1 MKTRLSFDMFF
12 TGLLAG
18 IASRG
23 RRAISIRTENFDQL
37 VASVVEDLRRRYPE
51 DELDLRFFVL
61 PHYLHGYSETV
72 RDGIAAATQ
81 ADLVSLDN
89 PEFQDLRF
97 KIDASEAQD
106 ILQRLPLPPDV
117 FLSLADEFLKNYDE
131 GIVPA
136 TSGETLAHS

>member
-23 RRAISIRTENFDQL
+23 RRAISIRTETFDQL
-37 VASVVEDLRRRYPE
+37 VAHVADDLRHRYPE

-81 ADLVSLDN
+81 ADLISLDN

-97 KIDASEAQD
+97 KIDAYEAQD
-106 ILQRLPLPPDV
+106 ILQRLPLAPEV

-131 GIVPA
+131 GVVPA
-136 TSGETLAHS
+136 SAAEAVAQT

>member
-1 MKTRLSFDMFF
+1 MTTRLSFDMFF

-23 RRAISIRTENFDQL
+23 RRALSIRTENFDQL
-37 VASVVEDLRRRYPE
+37 VAYAADDLRQRYPE

-106 ILQRLPLPPDV
+106 IL
-117 FLSLADEFLKNYDE
+117 
-131 GIVPA
+131 
-136 TSGETLAHS
+136 